1 MGIILVSSAL
11 IPIGKINMNIQR
23 ILGIAVL
30 LTLANIKLVQAAD
43 LARGT
48 HVFNEE
54 CAECHSPKE
63 GKNKKGPSVWNVVG
77 RKSASITDFNY
88 SDNMRNSNIV
98 WSADQI
104 AAYIEHPKKVVP
116 TGKMKYDGLADAKD
130 REDVITYLSSLH

>member
-1 MGIILVSSAL
+1 M
-11 IPIGKINMNIQR
+11 KIQR
-23 ILGIAVL
+23 LFSLAILLA
-30 LTLANIKLVQAAD
+30 LTQVKVAHAAD
-43 LARGT
+43 LAHGT

-88 SDNMRNSNIV
+88 SDNMRSSNIV

-104 AAYIEHPKKVVP
+104 AAYIEHPKKVIP
-116 TGKMKYDGLADAKD
+116 TGKMKYEGLADAKD

>member
-1 MGIILVSSAL
+1 M
-11 IPIGKINMNIQR
+11 KIQR
-23 ILGIAVL
+23 LFSLVILFA
-30 LTLANIKLVQAAD
+30 LTQVKVVHAAD
-43 LARGT
+43 IAHGT

-88 SDNMRNSNIV
+88 SDNMRSSNIV

-104 AAYIEHPKKVVP
+104 AAYIEHPKKVIP
-116 TGKMKYDGLADAKD
+116 TGKMKYEGLADAKD

>member
-1 MGIILVSSAL
+1 M
-11 IPIGKINMNIQR
+11 KIQR
-23 ILGIAVL
+23 LFSLVILLA
-30 LTLANIKLVQAAD
+30 LTQVKVVHAAD
-43 LARGT
+43 LVHGT

-88 SDNMRNSNIV
+88 SDNMRSSNIV

-104 AAYIEHPKKVVP
+104 AAYIEHPKKVIP
-116 TGKMKYDGLADAKD
+116 TGKMKYEGLADAKD

>member
-1 MGIILVSSAL
+1 MKIQHLLGLTIL
-11 IPIGKINMNIQR
+11 
-23 ILGIAVL
+23 
-30 LTLANIKLVQAAD
+30 LALVQVKFTYAAD

-88 SDNMRNSNIV
+88 SDNMRSSNIV

-104 AAYIEHPKKVVP
+104 AAYIEHPRKVVP